1 LIDNNDYGGDFDE
14 QRKMTRRRKMK
25 IGIILI
31 IRGRILIMMTMI
43 DAVECR
49 ESVLCDC

>member
-25 IGIILI
+25 IK
-31 IRGRILIMMTMI
+31 IM
-43 DAVECR
+43 
-49 ESVLCDC
+49 